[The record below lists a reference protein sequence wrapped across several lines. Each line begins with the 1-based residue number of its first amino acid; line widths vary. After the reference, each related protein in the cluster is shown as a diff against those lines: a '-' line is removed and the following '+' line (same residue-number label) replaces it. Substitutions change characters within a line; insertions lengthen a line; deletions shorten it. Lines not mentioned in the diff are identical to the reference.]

1 MIFLAN
7 DCVGARMY
15 QQLNC
20 EFNNPFCW
28 HRISYSDFVFLINNI
43 HDINFNKVDA
53 KLIKNPEG
61 SNCCLLKID
70 DRINVAYVH
79 YIQSNT
85 HNTPKKIEINIYY
98 NDIIKYTLNKYKN
111 RVDRMNLND
120 EIVLILHQKNDYNGY
135 NATKQD
141 CIDFINQK
149 FAFRKILIVSD
160 KTLLKY
166 KNNDTEIIYC
176 HENMTTGNIA
186 KTILETVKL

>member
-1 MIFLAN
+1 
-7 DCVGARMY
+7 
-15 QQLNC
+15 
-20 EFNNPFCW
+20 
-28 HRISYSDFVFLINNI
+28 
-43 HDINFNKVDA
+43 
-53 KLIKNPEG
+53 
-61 SNCCLLKID
+61 
-70 DRINVAYVH
+70 
-79 YIQSNT
+79 
-85 HNTPKKIEINIYY
+85 
-98 NDIIKYTLNKYKN
+98 
-111 RVDRMNLND
+111 MNLND

-186 KTILETVKL
+186 KTILKTVKL